1 MHADTVTTHP
11 RWRPSSFAIALGL
24 TMLLVVFGLGE
35 LLVFGLVAWLDPAT
49 LEGMF
54 PGAELHRMHGIGH
67 GIVAWTIALCAV
79 VQLWGGRE
87 RLAPAVLGLVAI
99 ALYTIAA
106 LLSGTF
112 FGLEVVGIAAFAAL
126 VWLHPARIG
135 ATVRPIR
142 TFTLA
147 ASIPLVAGG
156 LVLGATE
163 LQRQLAGS
171 AADEHVVFGHYGIMA
186 TLAAMGAVG
195 ALLAST
201 SLPGA
206 RTAGWLA
213 VAGAVAFAVASILY
227 PGSTS
232 SLGVGPGVILVIAA
246 TAFGA
251 TLLLSYRDTAL
262 QSDPEVDAM
271 PREQRAT

>member
-1 MHADTVTTHP
+1 MHADTAVTHP
-11 RWRPSSFAIALGL
+11 RWRPSRFALSLGFA
-24 TMLLVVFGLGE
+24 LLVVVIGLGE
-35 LLVFGLVAWLDPAT
+35 VLVFGFAAWLDPAM
-49 LEGMF
+49 LEAVY
-54 PGAELHRMHGIGH
+54 PGAEPHRMHAIGYGIW
-67 GIVAWTIALCAV
+67 AWTVALCAV
-79 VQLWGGRE
+79 VQLWRGRE

-99 ALYTIAA
+99 SNYTLAA

-112 FGLEVVGIAAFAAL
+112 SGLEVAGIAAFAAL
-126 VWLHPARIG
+126 VWVHPARTG
-135 ATVRPIR
+135 SHVLPIR
-142 TFTLA
+142 PLTLA
-147 ASIPLVAGG
+147 VSVPLIAGG
-156 LVLGATE
+156 VILGATE

-186 TLAAMGAVG
+186 ILAATVAAG
-195 ALLAST
+195 ALIAST

-206 RTAGWLA
+206 RTTGWLA
-213 VAGAVAFAVASILY
+213 VAGAVAFGVASILF

-232 SLGVGPGVILVIAA
+232 SLGLGLGVILVIAA

-251 TLLLSYRDTAL
+251 TLLLSCRDTAL

>member
-1 MHADTVTTHP
+1 MHADTAATHP

-24 TMLLVVFGLGE
+24 TLLLVVFGLGE

-54 PGAELHRMHGIGH
+54 PGAEPHRMHGIAH

-156 LVLGATE
+156 FILGAIE

-186 TLAAMGAVG
+186 TLAATGVAA

-206 RTAGWLA
+206 RTTGWLA
-213 VAGAVAFAVASILY
+213 VAGAVAFGVASILF

-246 TAFGA
+246 AGFGA
-251 TLLLSYRDTAL
+251 TLVISLPAQADDPDPALDT
-262 QSDPEVDAM
+262 M
-271 PREQRAT
+271 RRKQRAT